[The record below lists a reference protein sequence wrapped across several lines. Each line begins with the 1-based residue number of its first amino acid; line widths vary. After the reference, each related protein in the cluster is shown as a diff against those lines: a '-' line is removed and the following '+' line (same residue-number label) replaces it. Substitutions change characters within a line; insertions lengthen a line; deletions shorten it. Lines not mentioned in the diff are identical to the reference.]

1 MVMEKYPWVAEAIME
16 WKLVSCRHKGEET
29 FCDECGF
36 AGEICDKLSELAE
49 IIIDDIEDEE
59 GN

>member
-1 MVMEKYPWVAEAIME
+1 MEKYPWVAEAILE
-16 WKLVSCRHKGEET
+16 WKLVSCRRKGEEI

-49 IIIDDIEDEE
+49 IIINDIEDEE
-59 GN
+59 EN